1 MGAYSSKGGGAA
13 AQTQTNSQLYN
24 GESAFVSFAP
34 SALHPNGEP
43 IIAQDQS
50 GGYRYLGTVP
60 NWTQIQVDRN
70 SPEYK
75 QIQRDYN
82 MKWTVHKDG
91 SVTVQKGGLYPRE
104 KKYKTQKE
112 FRRDVEK
119 RIDSRSRYD
128 DTAFNNKVHGKLTQI
143 EAENLKTIA
152 RNNSK
157 SQALKKM
164 NAYMKDALTSA
175 TIRYRAIQDVKTR
188 FRELTDQT

>member
-1 MGAYSSKGGGAA
+1 MGAYSSKGGGAV

-50 GGYRYLGTVP
+50 GGYRYLGNVP

-75 QIQRDYN
+75 QTQRDYN

-164 NAYMKDALTSA
+164 NAYMKDAVTSA

-188 FRELTDQT
+188 FRELTGQT